1 MLLQI
6 GDCKLKLL
14 RLGAVF
20 PYMGWLDA
28 VLSNLSIANF
38 GPHNIHNQ
46 RICCP
51 HYIQITPFGKF
62 SDAKQGPRSFQA
74 CFCNLVVGPWH
85 HMTPSDYCQLTSQM
99 WRFQTQEASTFKH
112 QGDVCWH
119 GKILVGKFKFS
130 TFAIYGTGNVSF
142 YRDLAIRRHIM
153 PPSAVFGAKYHFSS
167 SSTKTPP
174 RTLT

>member
-14 RLGAVF
+14 SLGAVF

-51 HYIQITPFGKF
+51 YYIQIAPFGKF
-62 SDAKQGPRSFQA
+62 SDAKYEPQTWGPIVFK
-74 CFCNLVVGPWH
+74 LVSV
-85 HMTPSDYCQLTSQM
+85 
-99 WRFQTQEASTFKH
+99 
-112 QGDVCWH
+112 
-119 GKILVGKFKFS
+119 I
-130 TFAIYGTGNVSF
+130 
-142 YRDLAIRRHIM
+142 
-153 PPSAVFGAKYHFSS
+153 
-167 SSTKTPP
+167 
-174 RTLT
+174 

>member
-1 MLLQI
+1 M
-6 GDCKLKLL
+6 
-14 RLGAVF
+14 
-20 PYMGWLDA
+20 
-28 VLSNLSIANF
+28 
-38 GPHNIHNQ
+38 GPH
-46 RICCP
+46 
-51 HYIQITPFGKF
+51 
-62 SDAKQGPRSFQA
+62 SFQA

-85 HMTPSDYCQLTSQM
+85 HMTPSDYCQLTFQM

-174 RTLT
+174 QDSDLRFSASLTGSSPDLTGMTHTHFLLLLILSWYVLLCGFQCHSYDSRSSW